1 MPPSTDDPDSD
12 PVHYSTVAKSGPSF
26 GKGGQGGPA
35 GAAVSV
41 ADMTTHPFWL
51 AGTAATGDTEMT
63 VLNPYTGEA
72 AGTVSVPTPEQVEEA
87 VAAAHAV
94 AAEAAALPAHVRA
107 SALDHIQRRIGE
119 RAEEIAQ
126 VITAE
131 SGKPIKWARAEAGR
145 AVSVFRWAAEE
156 ARRDSGELQRLDT
169 DAGGVG
175 RMALIR
181 RVPKG
186 PILGISPFNFPINLV
201 AHKIAPAIAVGAP
214 IILKPAPAT
223 PMTAL
228 ILGEI
233 IAETDLP
240 RGMVSV
246 LPMPN
251 ESAASLIVDERLPV
265 VSFTGGAFGW
275 EIQRRAPHK
284 HVTLELGGNAAAVV
298 LDDADLE
305 HAAERIA
312 LFGNN
317 QAGQVCIGVQR
328 VVVTDA
334 VHDDFVA
341 RLVAEVETLGT
352 GDPADPKTDV
362 GPLIDE
368 ASAERVV
375 SWVEEAVAGGARV
388 LTGGARDGVTVAP
401 TVVADAPAD
410 AKVVR
415 QEVFGPVL
423 VVQRVADTDAA
434 FAAVNDSDYGL
445 QAGVFTRDLPTAFRA
460 HRELEVGGVVIGD
473 VPTFRADQMP
483 YGGVKGSGVG
493 KEGVRAAMTDLTDE
507 RVMVLTGID
516 L

>member
-1 MPPSTDDPDSD
+1 
-12 PVHYSTVAKSGPSF
+12 
-26 GKGGQGGPA
+26 
-35 GAAVSV
+35 
-41 ADMTTHPFWL
+41 MTTHPFWL
-51 AGTAATGDTEMT
+51 AGTAATGDTELT
-63 VLNPYTGEA
+63 VRNPYTGGT
-72 AGTVSVPTPEQVEEA
+72 AGVVSVPTEAQVEAA
-87 VAAAHAV
+87 VSAAHAV
-94 AAEAAALPAHVRA
+94 SAEAAALPAHVRA
-107 SALDHIQRRIGE
+107 GALDHVSRRIGE

-169 DAGGVG
+169 DPGGTG
-175 RMALIR
+175 RMALVR

-186 PILGISPFNFPINLV
+186 PVLGISPFNFPLNLV
-201 AHKIAPAIAVGAP
+201 AHKVAPAIAVGAP
-214 IILKPAPAT
+214 VVLKPAPAT

-228 ILGEI
+228 VLGEI
-233 IAETDLP
+233 LAETDLP
-240 RGMVSV
+240 AGMVSI

-251 ESAASLIVDERLPV
+251 ELAAPLITDERLPV
-265 VSFTGGAFGW
+265 ISFTGGPFGW
-275 EIQRRAPHK
+275 ELQRRAPHK
-284 HVTLELGGNAAAVV
+284 HVTLELGGNAAAAV
-298 LDDADLE
+298 LDDADLDW
-305 HAAERIA
+305 AAKRVA

-334 VHDDFVA
+334 VHDEFVR

-362 GPLIDE
+362 GPLVDAEAAERVTSWIDE
-368 ASAERVV
+368 A
-375 SWVEEAVAGGARV
+375 VASGARL
-388 LTGGARDGVTVAP
+388 LTGGTRDGVTVAP
-401 TVVADAPAD
+401 TVLADAPAD
-410 AKVVR
+410 SRVVR
-415 QEVFGPVL
+415 EEVFGPVL

-434 FAAVNDSDYGL
+434 FAAVNDSDFGL

-460 HRELEVGGVVIGD
+460 HRELEVGGVVVGD

-493 KEGVRAAMTDLTDE
+493 KEGLRAAMTDLTHE
-507 RVMVLTGID
+507 RVLVLTGID